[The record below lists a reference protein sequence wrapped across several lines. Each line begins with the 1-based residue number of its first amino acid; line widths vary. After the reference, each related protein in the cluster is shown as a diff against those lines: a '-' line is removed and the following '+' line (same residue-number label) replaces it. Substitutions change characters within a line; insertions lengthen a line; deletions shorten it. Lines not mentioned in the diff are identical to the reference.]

1 MRGQGVTLS
10 GLKTALGKTYGFK
23 DGIVF
28 VFKKIF
34 FSRNAGPTSA
44 IFVILHVGVGI
55 PVS

>member
-34 FSRNAGPTSA
+34 FKAKL
-44 IFVILHVGVGI
+44 F
-55 PVS
+55 